1 LHVEGTSLT
10 NTFRVTDATN
20 YTIVM
25 GYEGTGNIGMMS
37 TLGGTAKLALG
48 TNSTARLTIDGSGNV
63 GIGTTTINGN
73 GTVLAL
79 YHSADAQIRLQS
91 ANTGQTASD
100 GALISLASDNSMYV
114 YNYENTPLIFGTN
127 NTERMRITS
136 GGGIQ
141 ISTNNVALV
150 QSNAAG
156 TGTIGLL
163 RLGSDDKIQIGDG
176 GTVNPSVIYFPN
188 GNVGIG
194 TTSPDLYSFGGA
206 LLTLSSSS
214 TYANLIIA
222 SSSTNSAGISL
233 GNQTIRRAEIEAAD
247 GSNLIFKTNA
257 TNSGATQTER
267 MRITS
272 GGNVGIGTQSPD
284 TYSYG
289 GTRKFLTLTATATNE
304 EPFLQLIANGTGN
317 SIIDFGNSTIR
328 RATIIG
334 LDGSHLAFY
343 TNGSNSSTT
352 VTERMRITSG
362 GSLLIGKTARAFGT
376 AGIDFQ
382 SNGAD
387 CHWTATSSSLVAFNR
402 LSTDGTLIEFAQD
415 GTVEGTISISGNT
428 TSYNTSSDYRLKQDL
443 KDFNG
448 LSLVNQINVYD
459 YQWKSDSTRS
469 YGVMAH
475 ELQSVLP
482 YAVTGVKDGEK
493 MQGVDYSKIVP
504 ILIKS
509 IQELKAEIDIL
520 KNK

>member
-1 LHVEGTSLT
+1 
-10 NTFRVTDATN
+10 
-20 YTIVM
+20 
-25 GYEGTGNIGMMS
+25 
-37 TLGGTAKLALG
+37 
-48 TNSTARLTIDGSGNV
+48 
-63 GIGTTTINGN
+63 
-73 GTVLAL
+73 
-79 YHSADAQIRLQS
+79 
-91 ANTGQTASD
+91 
-100 GALISLASDNSMYV
+100 
-114 YNYENTPLIFGTN
+114 
-127 NTERMRITS
+127 
-136 GGGIQ
+136 
-141 ISTNNVALV
+141 
-150 QSNAAG
+150 
-156 TGTIGLL
+156 
-163 RLGSDDKIQIGDG
+163 
-176 GTVNPSVIYFPN
+176 
-188 GNVGIG
+188 
-194 TTSPDLYSFGGA
+194 
-206 LLTLSSSS
+206 
-214 TYANLIIA
+214 
-222 SSSTNSAGISL
+222 
-233 GNQTIRRAEIEAAD
+233 
-247 GSNLIFKTNA
+247 
-257 TNSGATQTER
+257 
-267 MRITS
+267 
-272 GGNVGIGTQSPD
+272 
-284 TYSYG
+284 
-289 GTRKFLTLTATATNE
+289 LTLTATATNE